1 MGNALSF
8 MKAHGNASIFYVF
21 GGFCVLAIVFVAMF
35 VPETKGITL
44 EEMEFNLK
52 NGVPMRSLGERPTAR
67 TMPVPN
73 EAFGSRSSPP
83 LT

>member
-8 MKAHGNASIFYVF
+8 MNAHGNASIFFVF
-21 GGFCVLAIVFVAMF
+21 GGFCLLAILFVAMF

-52 NGVPMRSLGERPTAR
+52 AGVPLRRLGERSAVR
-67 TMPVPN
+67 TGN
-73 EAFGSRSSPP
+73 
-83 LT
+83 